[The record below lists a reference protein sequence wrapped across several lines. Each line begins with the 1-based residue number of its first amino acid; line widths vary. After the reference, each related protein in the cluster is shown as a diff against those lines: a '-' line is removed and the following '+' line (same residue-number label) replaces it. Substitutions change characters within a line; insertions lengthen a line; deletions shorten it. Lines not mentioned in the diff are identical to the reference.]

1 MSSLYKARRCCLAH
15 PPILAFSSI
24 SLPIDF
30 HPPQNSRIFSILTQ
44 LDNISSPPNQ
54 PVPSLRSRHPKD
66 TTKQAEMDSTND
78 WIAHDTLTASIC
90 PTKAVTETVT
100 TETSIGR
107 IILSKYDPS
116 KLQTLYGMMRTTE
129 RIHMVDDLRT
139 EVRSRQERAQ
149 KWKEVMEIVTMKQRT
164 SEAETA
170 DAWRPLD
177 KACKE
182 ALENTEELRSRLVWC
197 EQNFEPRKLTPTVVA
212 ERRVWDE
219 GAEIKLRE
227 GE

>member
-1 MSSLYKARRCCLAH
+1 MSS
-15 PPILAFSSI
+15 
-24 SLPIDF
+24 
-30 HPPQNSRIFSILTQ
+30 
-44 LDNISSPPNQ
+44 SPYQ
-54 PVPSLRSRHPKD
+54 PVPFLRSRHPKD
-66 TTKQAEMDSTND
+66 TTKQAEMDSAND
-78 WIAHDTLTASIC
+78 WIARDTLTASIC

-149 KWKEVMEIVTMKQRT
+149 KWKEVMEIVTMEQSTKRET
-164 SEAETA
+164 ETA
-170 DAWRPLD
+170 EAWRPLD

-182 ALENTEELRSRLVWC
+182 ALENTEELQARLVWC
-197 EQNFEPRKLTPTVVA
+197 EQNFESRKLTSTVVA